1 MTTKTRAEWDAAD
14 RAHQLQ
20 RWRYIIEVHEITA
33 EGHRLITHGGHTG
46 HMVTTVA
53 LCETAEIAP
62 ALAEALAR
70 ARPTGT

>member
-1 MTTKTRAEWDAAD
+1 MTTLTREEWDAAD

-20 RWRYIIEVHEITA
+20 RWRNITEDREITA
-33 EGHRLITHGGHTG
+33 DGHRLITHGGHTG

-53 LCETAEIAP
+53 LCESAEIAT

-70 ARPTGT
+70 ARVKV